1 VRACVRACVPTRQL
15 PENPVA
21 AILSVSIKLRFFLRR
36 YSLSLSHR
44 RLLPDLACRD
54 TCGKLC
60 VSMRYRE
67 GTLQLMHE

>member
-36 YSLSLSHR
+36 YSLSLS
-44 RLLPDLACRD
+44 LSSSPA
-54 TCGKLC
+54 
-60 VSMRYRE
+60 
-67 GTLQLMHE
+67 